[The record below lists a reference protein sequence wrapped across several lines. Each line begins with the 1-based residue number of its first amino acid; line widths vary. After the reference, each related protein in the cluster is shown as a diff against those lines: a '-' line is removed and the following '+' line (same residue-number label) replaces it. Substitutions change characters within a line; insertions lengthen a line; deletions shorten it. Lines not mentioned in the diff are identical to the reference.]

1 MNSFTYEFFSFEVF
15 FFFQC
20 EKEKGI
26 GPIYREKAR
35 KKISK
40 KYIQVDKKGTIVCQ
54 QMCIKSIY
62 FFLLRRVVFCQLGDL
77 MIG

>member
-40 KYIQVDKKGTIVCQ
+40 KYIQVDK
-54 QMCIKSIY
+54 
-62 FFLLRRVVFCQLGDL
+62 REP
-77 MIG
+77 